1 LPAGVDLFAAAR
13 RMGVSRGKGHALQER
28 WRNRRIWL
36 IAVLAG
42 VGVVAQFAWV
52 FWWQVVMSSDGPPGH
67 STLVRIISFV
77 GLALLGCAMLLC
89 LPDGIQW
96 ARQAYRDRQ
105 EFKDRFR

>member
-1 LPAGVDLFAAAR
+1 MAKATRLR
-13 RMGVSRGKGHALQER
+13 ER

-52 FWWQVVMSSDGPPGH
+52 LRWQEEISGEGEGGH
-67 STLVRIISFV
+67 PTLLRIIAFV
-77 GLALLGCAMLLC
+77 GLALLLCAILLS

-96 ARQAYRDRQ
+96 ARQAYTDRQ